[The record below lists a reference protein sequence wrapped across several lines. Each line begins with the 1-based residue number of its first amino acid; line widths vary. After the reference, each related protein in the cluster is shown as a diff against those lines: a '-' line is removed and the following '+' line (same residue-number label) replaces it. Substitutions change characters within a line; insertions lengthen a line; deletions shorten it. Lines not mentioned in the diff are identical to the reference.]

1 MNWAMESPNARSNK
15 QAASELERQVREASA
30 SVANN
35 EDGSETAR
43 QRLGDRPAA
52 RGPEDVLINCDNAA
66 DGSETAR

>member
-1 MNWAMESPNARSNK
+1 MDATSNNDRVAMNWAMESPDARSNK

-35 EDGSETAR
+35 EDDSKTAR

-52 RGPEDVLINCDNAA
+52 RGQA
-66 DGSETAR
+66 DGAGT